1 MQRNLARDFV
11 VAAAFAAASLSI
23 ASALAGAAV
32 PGDSPAA
39 PRLISTADEPAKP
52 GCFFRR
58 NWLGGWRASPDAR
71 SIYINVSGA
80 VYRLDLTG
88 SYSLLKDPFAVL
100 INRGSSDTICT
111 PLDFRLTVSN
121 RVGGL
126 QSPIVKRITQLT
138 PEEAKALP
146 KKLQP

>member
-1 MQRNLARDFV
+1 MQRKLARDFV
-11 VAAAFAAASLSI
+11 IAAAFAASLNV
-23 ASALAGAAV
+23 ASAFAGVGV
-32 PGDSPAA
+32 PGDTPAA
-39 PRLISTADEPAKP
+39 PRLFSIADESAQP

-71 SIYINVSGA
+71 SIYINVSGT
-80 VYRLDLTG
+80 VYRLDLVA

-100 INRGSSDTICT
+100 INRGSSETICT

-121 RVGGL
+121 RVGGI